1 MIPPYISQDKGI
13 NQLPLI
19 QIENI
24 ASINHNQI
32 SNSTEY
38 IHDEIYYF
46 LNANIL
52 IIFYYFFFKYL
63 FKNLIFTLRDEF

>member
-52 IIFYYFFFKYL
+52 IIFLLL
-63 FKNLIFTLRDEF
+63 FTVLLLINSFVG